1 MRIKK
6 VSLLFIM
13 FLLAIVLLSVSCSNN
28 NEEAVETDNSC
39 LSGFFLDL
47 GYENCLMC
55 HGSSDNNLSKNL
67 SWHCLHLDPIA
78 YVNITDIDYSPSL
91 NDCLLCHTSHLPGGV
106 KIIYN
111 CAPCHFG

>member
-13 FLLAIVLLSVSCSNN
+13 FLPAIVLLSVSCSNN
-28 NEEAVETDNSC
+28 NEEAVETDNSG

-55 HGSSDNNLSKNL
+55 HGSSDNNTNKNL
-67 SWHCLHLDPIA
+67 SKHCLHFDPEAFMRI
-78 YVNITDIDYSPSL
+78 NDINYSPTL
-91 NDCLLCHTSHLPGGV
+91 NDCLLCHTSHTEKGRRTTYECGR
-106 KIIYN
+106 
-111 CAPCHFG
+111 CHYG